1 MVEVVLLG
9 SAQDGGVPQVGCDCC
24 SDLEQRYPVSIGLTD
39 AEGGKHLFEATRHLG
54 DQLRIW
60 GCNSVDSV
68 FLTHAHIGHVDGLGL
83 FGKET
88 MAAKGVNLYCS
99 KMMLDLIERTP
110 HWSTSI

>member
-24 SDLEQRYPVSIGLTD
+24 IDLEQRYPVSIGLTD
-39 AEGGKHLFEATRHLG
+39 ADGGKHLFEATRHLG

-88 MAAKGVNLYCS
+88 MAVSYTHLTLPTKRIV
-99 KMMLDLIERTP
+99 
-110 HWSTSI
+110 

>member
-24 SDLEQRYPVSIGLTD
+24 IDLEQRYPVSIGLTD

-60 GCNSVDSV
+60 GCNSVESV

-99 KMMLDLIERTP
+99 R
-110 HWSTSI
+110 